1 MRRVLC
7 RMSVVRCPLS
17 VVVLLF
23 LPLIVTA
30 QDGDSGEPEPVRLG
44 PYIVTG
50 AVELGWRFTALDGN
64 RDYYR
69 SQVDLQ
75 RGPHLAF
82 SRIELRNPD
91 DAGPVF
97 DKLLVEGSGW
107 GGEPNSSARVR
118 AEKRGAYVA
127 DYVHRRV
134 DSYNFIP
141 DFANP
146 AFRNGVILAPHGWDR
161 TRWMQTLNV
170 TVFPYEHVE
179 GRFTYDDSRQSGL
192 ALGTYSD
199 IPSLIYDRDLN
210 NRSREVRGGVSLRW
224 PRWFLNVE
232 QGFRWYDDDEVNTAN
247 PGTTLD
253 PETLAAFSRRRT
265 TDWDAPT
272 TRATFTAEPVDD
284 LRLTARV
291 VYTDFAVE
299 GTLAQTDDAEGS
311 DPNSQDVDGRLDGHA
326 FLFDS
331 VQSYRF
337 LDRFTL
343 RNFVRY
349 RRYRY
354 VGTSAGR
361 FVSNNVVENTVREDD
376 VRSLRIAT
384 TAVEPMLE
392 VDVARG
398 LVARVGYRFA
408 SRDSFFDRADVVTL
422 PETFGGGILVDERL
436 YTDDY
441 RADVFLAGGSYRVRH
456 DARLF
461 FEYENGREPSTFFG
475 TQNGVVFFDK
485 PGDYQLLRVRG
496 MIRPRDWIQI
506 DGSVRLTD
514 RTFHSGPL
522 DDLFEQEDDLF
533 SGILRPRGASPS
545 PAVPVTPDLEPPL
558 QQISSHAA
566 GITIRLE
573 PDPRITFGLTY
584 DHVHNKAGITY
595 QAAFPRRDGTVPRAT
610 LFRRYVG
617 DEDLITADVTAHPHE
632 RVVLYGLYSL
642 VSVAGDVPVHY
653 HQAQLRGAVR
663 IGRGVS
669 GVLEWRLYDY
679 QDTRYDFAAY
689 SANHA
694 IAGLRWEW

>member
-1 MRRVLC
+1 MCRV
-7 RMSVVRCPLS
+7 RSVLGS
-17 VVVLLF
+17 LFFVLL
-23 LPLIVTA
+23 LPIVVAA
-30 QDGDSGEPEPVRLG
+30 QDGDSADSGEPEPVRLG

-50 AVELGWRFTALDGN
+50 AVELDWRFTALDGN

-82 SRIELRNPD
+82 SRIEFRNPD

-118 AEKRGAYVA
+118 VEKRGAYVA

-134 DSYNFIP
+134 DTFNFVP

-199 IPSLIYDRDLN
+199 IPSLIYDRDLDN
-210 NRSREVRGGVSLRW
+210 QAREVRGGISLRYA
-224 PRWFLNVE
+224 RWFLSVD
-232 QGFRWYDDDEVNTAN
+232 QGLRWYDDDEVNTAN
-247 PGTTLD
+247 RDATLD
-253 PETLAAFSRRRT
+253 PETLANFTRRRT

-272 TRATFTAEPVDD
+272 TRAAFTAEPIDD
-284 LRLTARV
+284 LRLTARL
-291 VYTDFAVE
+291 VYTDFGVE
-299 GTLAQTDDAEGS
+299 GTLSQADDAVGS
-311 DPNSQDVDGRLDGHA
+311 DPNTQAVDGQLDGHA

-331 VQSYRF
+331 RQSYRI
-337 LDRFTL
+337 LDRITL
-343 RNFVRY
+343 SNFVRY

-361 FVSNNVVENTVREDD
+361 FVSNNEVENTVREDD

-384 TAVEPMLE
+384 TSVEPMIE
-392 VDVARG
+392 VDVTRG

-408 SRDSFFDRADVVTL
+408 SRESFFDRADVVTL
-422 PETFGGGILVDERL
+422 PEAFGGGIITDARL
-436 YTDDY
+436 YEDDY
-441 RADVFLAGGSYRVRH
+441 RADVFLAGGSYRLRH
-456 DARLF
+456 DTRLS

-496 MIRPRDWIQI
+496 MVRPRDWIQI

-522 DDLFEQEDDLF
+522 DDLFEQQDDLV
-533 SGILRPRGASPS
+533 GGLLRPRGIG
-545 PAVPVTPDLEPPL
+545 VPGVTPATPGFEPPL

-566 GITIRLE
+566 SISVHLD
-573 PDPRITFGLTY
+573 PDPRIGFGVTY

-595 QAAFPRRDGTVPRAT
+595 QAVLPRNDGTFPRAT
-610 LFRRYVG
+610 LFRQYLG
-617 DEDLITADVTAHPHE
+617 DEDLITADVTARPHE
-632 RVVLYGLYSL
+632 RVTLYGLYSL

-653 HQAQLRGAVR
+653 HQAQARGAVR

-679 QDTRYDFAAY
+679 QDTRYRFAAY